1 MTKYNFPPKFIFGT
15 AVASYQV
22 EGGIYNND
30 WTHWEN
36 KSKTVCN
43 EPCNE
48 ACKHF
53 ELVDNDIALL
63 KDLGIKAF
71 RFSIEWSRVEPQ
83 KGKYDQISIDHY
95 IQKANKLIDEG
106 IIPIITFHHFT
117 TPEWLAQDGYW
128 ASINAADAFV
138 KYVERMMNELPKE
151 IKYFNTINEPGIFSM
166 FGYFSKEKFPPG
178 IRNEEIFLKTSDN
191 IIDAHKRALK
201 VIKSINK
208 YAKVGMTHALHE
220 WDDSDK
226 SVFNRYLKYHLED
239 KFFFASED
247 DDFIGLQTY
256 SIKRTSPNLV
266 YRSIAWLLIKVPL
279 LRNKLFPIFLDKFS
293 GRNDYVAA
301 NARKTKMGYEYR
313 PEAVKYNLHRI
324 HDKFPDKDI
333 FITENGIATDDDN
346 ERIQFVKEVL
356 KDIHSYE
363 KVNGRVIGYLYWS
376 LLDNFEWDLGY
387 EMNFGL
393 IEVNKSTYERIPHP
407 SAKWFGSVSATN
419 SFTD

>member
-1 MTKYNFPPKFIFGT
+1 M
-15 AVASYQV
+15 
-22 EGGIYNND
+22 
-30 WTHWEN
+30 
-36 KSKTVCN
+36 
-43 EPCNE
+43 
-48 ACKHF
+48 
-53 ELVDNDIALL
+53 
-63 KDLGIKAF
+63 
-71 RFSIEWSRVEPQ
+71 
-83 KGKYDQISIDHY
+83 
-95 IQKANKLIDEG
+95 
-106 IIPIITFHHFT
+106 
-117 TPEWLAQDGYW
+117 
-128 ASINAADAFV
+128 
-138 KYVERMMNELPKE
+138 
-151 IKYFNTINEPGIFSM
+151 
-166 FGYFSKEKFPPG
+166 
-178 IRNEEIFLKTSDN
+178 
-191 IIDAHKRALK
+191 
-201 VIKSINK
+201 
-208 YAKVGMTHALHE
+208 
-220 WDDSDK
+220 
-226 SVFNRYLKYHLED
+226 
-239 KFFFASED
+239 
-247 DDFIGLQTY
+247 
-256 SIKRTSPNLV
+256 
-266 YRSIAWLLIKVPL
+266 PL
-279 LRNKLFPIFLDKFS
+279 FRNKLFPIFLDKFS